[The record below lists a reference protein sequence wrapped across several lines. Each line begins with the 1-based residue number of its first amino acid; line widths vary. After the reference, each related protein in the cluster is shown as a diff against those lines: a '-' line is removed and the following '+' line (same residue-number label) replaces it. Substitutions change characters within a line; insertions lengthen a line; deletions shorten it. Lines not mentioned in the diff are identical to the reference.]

1 MSAADLDPQ
10 QLQRWIEQQTTGW
23 TSDERAALNERVTRE
38 ATRIRVSRAHPTAGA
53 LAKYVDPKTIQTP
66 ALDAIDENL
75 EWALRARD
83 ARLLITVGPQEGKS
97 TRASVWGSI
106 RGLQLNP
113 DWRLVLVSYA
123 EHIARGHSQAA
134 RNIIREHGSEAR
146 DPITGTR
153 VEDKLGLALASDK
166 SAAGSWSL
174 KGHRGGMYVG
184 GLSSGITGKAA
195 DCVSEDTYITTE
207 YGHITAADAY
217 ERKAQWIL
225 GFDHHSSTPS
235 WRRMEA
241 SRRINSRPTV
251 EVVTDS
257 GRVLT
262 CTPDHRIHTSR
273 GYTAARDLRTGDSLR
288 TVGDADPVL
297 LRANA
302 HQENGGDPESDCT
315 GSLSLLL
322 DGLFKG
328 CAVDKEPA
336 PLLPM
341 RWPDPAI
348 AEGHLLRCVQPGD
361 RGEERADP
369 QMPAMPQLVP
379 AQVDAHSTLLTR
391 MRESRSFPQNDG
403 PEQLALHD
411 RDKLREMVPV
421 DAPADPRTGWS
432 RMHGVRTDTPADHL
446 HPQRTAGGSI
456 MSGDPSPR
464 RGRHQ
469 QHPREPRVSV
479 SDVPCDPPQVTHDA
493 VSVVRPSRRGTEPV
507 YDFQVEGTHNFFA
520 NGVLVHNCLI
530 IDDPL
535 KDMQAADS
543 AVEQRK
549 VINFWEA
556 VAQTRLA
563 PGAPVIIIQTRW
575 SELDLAGHVL
585 SKDELLP
592 PEQRQWRWI
601 NIPAISETGVPDA
614 LNRPPGVAL
623 VSARGRTKEDFE
635 RTRRD
640 VGERVWSALYQ
651 GVPTPTGGGLFSR
664 DWFNRHRV
672 PEVGPTS
679 IRIVS
684 IDPAETG
691 TRDEAGIIA
700 AAATTDGR
708 VRWTDDWS
716 GRMRSD
722 EWSVQAVV
730 LALTTGATEITFEAY
745 TTAQTYERVIK
756 QAWKQVRAW
765 GKLIRD
771 LNSVDAVIAAFD
783 TIPDSTS
790 PDPDVLRRLD
800 GVMVPDTDD
809 PPFVIHP
816 YRGRGDKVARAA
828 GARQAASTGRLAVVG
843 TLSELERQ
851 AVRWQQGMSSPDRMD
866 AAVNAYERLM
876 ELIGGESVI
885 ASPYS
890 TPPQQ
895 PAANGVPAPAP
906 TTTPSLAALLSSP
919 MNATNN
925 A

>member
-1 MSAADLDPQ
+1 MTTPDLDPQ
-10 QLQRWIEQQTTGW
+10 QLQQWIAQQTTGW
-23 TSDERAALNERVTRE
+23 TADERAALNERVTRE
-38 ATRIRVSRAHPTAGA
+38 ATRIRISRTHPTAGA
-53 LAKYVDPKTIQTP
+53 LATYIDPNTIQTP
-66 ALDAIDENL
+66 ALDVIDTNL
-75 EWALRARD
+75 EWALHTRD
-83 ARLLITVGPQEGKS
+83 ARLLITVAPQEGKS
-97 TRASVWGSI
+97 SRLSVWGSV
-106 RGLQLNP
+106 RALQLNP
-113 DWRLVLVSYA
+113 DWRIVLVSYA
-123 EHIARGHSQAA
+123 EHIARTHSHTA

-153 VEDKLGLALASDK
+153 MEDKLGLALASDK

-174 KGHRGGMYVG
+174 KGHRGGMFVG
-184 GLSSGITGKAA
+184 GLTSGITGK
-195 DCVSEDTYITTE
+195 
-207 YGHITAADAY
+207 
-217 ERKAQWIL
+217 
-225 GFDHHSSTPS
+225 SS
-235 WRRMEA
+235 
-241 SRRINSRPTV
+241 
-251 EVVTDS
+251 
-257 GRVLT
+257 
-262 CTPDHRIHTSR
+262 
-273 GYTAARDLRTGDSLR
+273 DL
-288 TVGDADPVL
+288 
-297 LRANA
+297 
-302 HQENGGDPESDCT
+302 
-315 GSLSLLL
+315 
-322 DGLFKG
+322 
-328 CAVDKEPA
+328 
-336 PLLPM
+336 
-341 RWPDPAI
+341 
-348 AEGHLLRCVQPGD
+348 
-361 RGEERADP
+361 
-369 QMPAMPQLVP
+369 
-379 AQVDAHSTLLTR
+379 
-391 MRESRSFPQNDG
+391 
-403 PEQLALHD
+403 
-411 RDKLREMVPV
+411 
-421 DAPADPRTGWS
+421 
-432 RMHGVRTDTPADHL
+432 
-446 HPQRTAGGSI
+446 
-456 MSGDPSPR
+456 
-464 RGRHQ
+464 
-469 QHPREPRVSV
+469 
-479 SDVPCDPPQVTHDA
+479 
-493 VSVVRPSRRGTEPV
+493 
-507 YDFQVEGTHNFFA
+507 
-520 NGVLVHNCLI
+520 LI

-592 PEQRQWRWI
+592 PGERQWRWI

-614 LNRPPGVAL
+614 LNRSPGVAM
-623 VSARGRTKEDFE
+623 VSARGRTHADFV
-635 RTRRD
+635 RIRRD
-640 VGERVWSALYQ
+640 VGERVWAGLYQ
-651 GVPTPTGGGLFSR
+651 GVPTPTGGGLFSK
-664 DWFNRHRV
+664 DWFDRHRV

-722 EWSVQAVV
+722 EWSLQAVV

-756 QAWKQVRAW
+756 QAWKQVRGW

-771 LNSVDAVIAAFD
+771 LHSVDAVIAAFD
-783 TIPDSTS
+783 TIPDNTS
-790 PDPDVLRRLD
+790 PDPNVLRQLD

-890 TPPQQ
+890 TPPPQ
-895 PAANGVPAPAP
+895 PAVNGVPAPAP
-906 TTTPSLAALLSSP
+906 TTAPSLAAFLSSP